1 MPRRPRKAE
10 SGNEGQ
16 INISRGNTVF
26 LKKKLAPVIG
36 LDISSTAVK
45 LLELSKNGHRFKV
58 ECYAVE
64 PLPPNSVVE
73 KSISDAEA
81 VGQALKRA
89 LKRAGSRGRYAAVA
103 VSGSS
108 VITKVIT
115 MPGGLSAEEMEE
127 QIRAERPAR
136 RTISKRRP
144 NSRARWCASTAC
156 LSWGR

>member
-1 MPRRPRKAE
+1 MESVQVKLGHAEYQEVSPSFAQEVLMPRRPRKAE

-89 LKRAGSRGRYAAVA
+89 LKRATRNILT
-103 VSGSS
+103 GSS
-108 VITKVIT
+108 VK
-115 MPGGLSAEEMEE
+115 
-127 QIRAERPAR
+127 AR
-136 RTISKRRP
+136 ETWRKIFFSK
-144 NSRARWCASTAC
+144 SI
-156 LSWGR
+156 